1 MDTILQWTNLNA
13 PGTFTTKI
21 YRGTS
26 KLDRANL
33 ANPIATLTNNEATY
47 TDTTTVRDTLY
58 YYVFETTV
66 GLDKQS
72 TDNIPIRAVPR
83 KGPGPASLQTGDFS
97 YGYFGTLTSG
107 EFINTND
114 LRAAIGLTIG
124 SVNQQ
129 GPLWHKWIRNGKVLY
144 VPNGPLCGNI
154 SWKTLYD
161 LGAVFGVDAPGPYNA
176 GANVNQ
182 SAKATI
188 GGEQFRVRCITGFD
202 DTLVRFPVTPA
213 ATEPT
218 ELWPNEWSD
227 IIYPLSMYCPDLQR
241 MANVQQATVTDLYMA
256 ATGVTQGSIVQERV
270 SAVAASNNL
279 VRGNTT
285 ANRTG
290 IANRAGVAYNG
301 LAYGWWPVLELI
313 DS

>member
-1 MDTILQWTNLNA
+1 MDTILTWTNLNA

-21 YRGTS
+21 YRGTT

-66 GLDKQS
+66 GADKQS

-83 KGPGPASLQTGDFS
+83 KGPGPSSVQIGDFN
-97 YGYFGTLTSG
+97 YGYFGTVQAG
-107 EFINTND
+107 ELINTND
-114 LRAAIGLTIG
+114 LRTAVGLTIG

-129 GPLWHKWIRNGKVLY
+129 GPIWHKWIRNGKVLF
-144 VPNGPLCGNI
+144 VPNGPLVGNI
-154 SWKTLYD
+154 SWKALYD
-161 LGAVFGVDAPGPYNA
+161 LGLVFGIEGPGPYNG

-182 SAKATI
+182 SAKVTI
-188 GGEQFRVRCITGFD
+188 SGEQYRVRCLTGFAD
-202 DTLVRFPVTPA
+202 DLTKFPVTPA
-213 ATEPT
+213 ATEPAET
-218 ELWPNEWSD
+218 WPNEWLD
-227 IIYPLSMYCPDLQR
+227 LIYPLSMYCPDQQR
-241 MANVQQATVTDLYMA
+241 MANVQQATVADLGMA
-256 ATGVTQGSIVQERV
+256 LTGTTQGSIVQERV
-270 SAVAASNNL
+270 SATAASQCL
-279 VRGNTT
+279 VRGNTA

-290 IANRAGVAYNG
+290 IANRAGVAQAS
-301 LAYGWWPVLELI
+301 LAYGWWPVLELM